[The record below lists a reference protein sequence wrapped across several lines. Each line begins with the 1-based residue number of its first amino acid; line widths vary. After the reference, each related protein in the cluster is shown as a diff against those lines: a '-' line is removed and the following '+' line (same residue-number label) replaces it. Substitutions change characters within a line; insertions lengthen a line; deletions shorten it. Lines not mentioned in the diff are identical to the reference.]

1 MQGQTCAASC
11 CVTVH
16 VSITDA
22 LRHVSTTLCAA
33 TPVLRYAPLHPA
45 RKSSSVFFTTQ
56 VHHNET
62 SPSSLHLSIR
72 ILPRHARQLSCHS
85 TNFVFSA
92 HAKDPTGRLTTLR
105 GLIRRD
111 HLEIFS
117 AGNTP
122 PWRPVGV
129 SKMTRVRRS
138 HSNRS
143 DNIDTPVAHNLS
155 CPRQPTESGIIYVYI

>member
-1 MQGQTCAASC
+1 MSSAQADI
-11 CVTVH
+11 
-16 VSITDA
+16 SIRRTFGIQSKSNSIQRNNSRARAMPSILHHCTLSLSDA
-22 LRHVSTTLCAA
+22 LPCTW
-33 TPVLRYAPLHPA
+33 
-45 RKSSSVFFTTQ
+45 KSSSR
-56 VHHNET
+56 
-62 SPSSLHLSIR
+62 P
-72 ILPRHARQLSCHS
+72 
-85 TNFVFSA
+85 

-117 AGNTP
+117 AGSTP
-122 PWRPVGV
+122 SWRPVGV

-155 CPRQPTESGIIYVYI
+155 CPRQPTESGIIYVYVYNTLPHTEALRN